1 MAQKPE
7 IQYIGQ
13 FYVHGSEAK
22 ALEVPQEEKRSDYKL
37 PLYRIEKLQ
46 KIYVDPLAICSI
58 VMAVVLMVCMVSLT
72 IQIQDAWQELETA
85 NQYVYELEAVHRQ
98 RVQEFRSSY
107 DIEKIRTVAETMG
120 LIPIAE
126 AQTIAITVTL
136 PEPEAEPTLWE
147 DIVWFMEG
155 LFA

>member
-1 MAQKPE
+1 
-7 IQYIGQ
+7 
-13 FYVHGSEAK
+13 
-22 ALEVPQEEKRSDYKL
+22 
-37 PLYRIEKLQ
+37 
-46 KIYVDPLAICSI
+46 
-58 VMAVVLMVCMVSLT
+58 
-72 IQIQDAWQELETA
+72 
-85 NQYVYELEAVHRQ
+85 
-98 RVQEFRSSY
+98 VQEFRSSY